1 VEALQA
7 AKHASS
13 NLGSR
18 GCQAAFARARVGTSV
33 AVRLPTAACAG
44 AAHDAAA
51 ARNGKEID
59 HIFCMQQWF
68 AA

>member
-1 VEALQA
+1 VRKRERERER
-7 AKHASS
+7 K
-13 NLGSR
+13 R
-18 GCQAAFARARVGTSV
+18 GRECEREGTSV